1 MLIVFNLAQLSVIFI
16 SFNEDGFLL
25 AYFLKSL
32 SLKILFIVL
41 TMSKKPIF
49 LAKNKLTNTS
59 LEALTI
65 VGVNKPNFKHLGINF
80 IEGKRFVF
88 HILKA

>member
-1 MLIVFNLAQLSVIFI
+1 MFIVFILAQLSIILI
-16 SFNEDGFLL
+16 SFTDFGFLL
-25 AYFLKSL
+25 AYLLKSL

-41 TMSKKPIF
+41 TISKKPIF

-65 VGVNKPNFKHLGINF
+65 VGANKPKFKHLLINL
-80 IEGKRFVF
+80 IDGKRFVF
-88 HILKA
+88 TS